1 MIRQKTA
8 RIAGT
13 KNLRKRRK
21 IVAISDISLTAGMR
35 SNVTSLQQTVDLLNR
50 TQVRLSTGKKVN
62 SPLDDPINYFA
73 AQAHMQRASDLA
85 MRKDG
90 MNEGIQVIKA
100 ADNGIKGLTSL
111 VQQAKSLITA
121 ARTAGTTEADTL
133 ETQYDEIR
141 TQIDALAGDSG
152 YKGVN
157 LLDSSTLTVEFNED
171 GSSTISVVGFDATVA
186 GDLGIS
192 AAGDF
197 TSSVVLDAAVTEL
210 DAALSTLRSQSKTL
224 SSNMSIVTTRLDF
237 TANMI
242 TTLQTGADNLTLA
255 DMNEEGANMLMLQT
269 RQSLGTTTLSLAAQA
284 AQSVL
289 RLF

>member
-1 MIRQKTA
+1 
-8 RIAGT
+8 
-13 KNLRKRRK
+13 
-21 IVAISDISLTAGMR
+21 VAISDISLTAGMR

-100 ADNGIKGLTSL
+100 ADNGIKALISL

-121 ARTAGTTEADTL
+121 ARTANASDADNL
-133 ETQYDEIR
+133 ETQFDEIR
-141 TQIDALAGDSG
+141 SQIDSLSADSG

-157 LLDSSTLTVEFNED
+157 LLASDDLTVEFNED
-171 GSSTISVVGFDATVA
+171 ASSTITVTGFDATVSTS
-186 GDLGIS
+186 GLDIS

-197 TSSVVLDAAVTEL
+197 TSSVVLDAAVDEL

-289 RLF
+289 RLFG

>member
-1 MIRQKTA
+1 M
-8 RIAGT
+8 
-13 KNLRKRRK
+13 
-21 IVAISDISLTAGMR
+21 AISDISLTAGMR
-35 SNVTSLQQTVDLLNR
+35 ANLISLQQTVDLLNR
-50 TQVRLSTGKKVN
+50 TQTRLSTGKKVN

-73 AQAHMQRASDLA
+73 AQSHMQRASDLA
-85 MRKDG
+85 LRKDG

-100 ADNGIKGLTSL
+100 ADAGIKALISL

-121 ARTAGTTEADTL
+121 ARTAGATEANEL

-141 TQIDALAGDSG
+141 TQIDNLSSDSS

-157 LLDSSTLTVEFNED
+157 LLADDTLTVEFNED
-171 GSSTISVVGFDATVA
+171 GSNTITVTGFDATVD
-186 GDLGIS
+186 GDLDIS

-197 TSSVVLDAAVTEL
+197 TSSAVLDAAVDEL
-210 DAALSTLRSQSKTL
+210 DAALNVLRTQAKTL
-224 SSNMSIVTTRLDF
+224 SSNLSIITTRLEF
-237 TANMI
+237 TTNMI
-242 TTLQTGADNLTLA
+242 STLQTGADTLTLA

-284 AQSVL
+284 AQSIL

>member
-1 MIRQKTA
+1 M
-8 RIAGT
+8 
-13 KNLRKRRK
+13 
-21 IVAISDISLTAGMR
+21 AISDISLTAGMR
-35 SNVTSLQQTVDLLNR
+35 ANLISLQQTVDLLNR
-50 TQVRLSTGKKVN
+50 TQTRLSTGKKVN

-73 AQAHMQRASDLA
+73 AQSHMQRASDLA
-85 MRKDG
+85 LRKDG

-100 ADNGIKGLTSL
+100 ADAGIKALISL

-121 ARTAGTTEADTL
+121 ARTAGATEADDL

-141 TQIDALAGDSG
+141 TQIDNLSSDAS

-157 LLDSSTLTVEFNED
+157 LLTGDTLTVEFNED
-171 GSSTISVVGFDATVA
+171 GSNTITVTGFDATVD
-186 GDLGIS
+186 GDLAIS

-197 TSSVVLDAAVTEL
+197 TSSAVLDAAVEEL
-210 DAALSTLRSQSKTL
+210 DDALNVLRTQAKTL
-224 SSNMSIVTTRLDF
+224 SSNLSIITTRLEF
-237 TANMI
+237 TTNMI
-242 TTLQTGADNLTLA
+242 STLQTGADTLTLA

-284 AQSVL
+284 AQSIL

>member
-1 MIRQKTA
+1 M
-8 RIAGT
+8 
-13 KNLRKRRK
+13 
-21 IVAISDISLTAGMR
+21 AISDISLTAGMR
-35 SNVTSLQQTVDLLNR
+35 ANLISLQQTVDLLNR
-50 TQVRLSTGKKVN
+50 TQTRLSTGKKVN

-73 AQAHMQRASDLA
+73 AQSHMQRASDLA
-85 MRKDG
+85 LRKDG

-100 ADNGIKGLTSL
+100 ADAGIKALISL

-121 ARTAGTTEADTL
+121 ARTAGTTEADEL

-141 TQIDALAGDSG
+141 SQIDALSSDSS

-157 LLDSSTLTVEFNED
+157 LLAGDTLTVEFNED
-171 GSSTISVVGFDATVA
+171 GSNTISVVGFDATVG
-186 GDLGIS
+186 GDLNIS

-197 TSSVVLDAAVTEL
+197 TSSADLDAAVAEL
-210 DAALSTLRSQSKTL
+210 DDALNVLRTQAKTL
-224 SSNMSIVTTRLDF
+224 SSNLSIITTRLEF
-237 TANMI
+237 TTNMI
-242 TTLQTGADNLTLA
+242 STLQTGADTLTLA

-284 AQSVL
+284 AQSIL

>member
-1 MIRQKTA
+1 M
-8 RIAGT
+8 
-13 KNLRKRRK
+13 
-21 IVAISDISLTAGMR
+21 AISDISLTAGMR

-73 AQAHMQRASDLA
+73 AQSHMQRASDLA

-90 MNEGIQVIKA
+90 MNEGIQAIKA
-100 ADNGIKGLTSL
+100 ADAGIKALTSL

-121 ARTAGTTEADTL
+121 ARTAGSTEASDL

-141 TQIDALAGDSG
+141 DQIDALAGDSG

-157 LLDSSTLTVEFNED
+157 LLDDATLTVEFNED
-171 GSSTISVVGFDATVA
+171 GSNTLAITGFDATVA
-186 GDLGIS
+186 GDLDIA

-197 TSSVVLDAAVTEL
+197 TLSTALNTAVTEL
-210 DAALSTLRSQSKTL
+210 DAALSVLRTQSKTL
-224 SSNMSIVTTRLDF
+224 SSNLSIVTTRLDF
-237 TANMI
+237 TSNMI
-242 TTLQTGADNLTLA
+242 NTLQTGSDNLTLA